1 MMLFLGQLAGTPST
15 GNTVSTF
22 TSNLPRLPPWNIPCA
37 GPRVLLKRSMNV
49 LGILS
54 VMMSTRQ
61 RVRLAMP
68 VDGGGR
74 RRRAESIYAVS
85 TYPGRCWVV

>member
-1 MMLFLGQLAGTPST
+1 MMFFLGQLAGTPST

-22 TSNLPRLPPWNIPCA
+22 TSNLPRLPPWSIPCA

-61 RVRLAMP
+61 RVR
-68 VDGGGR
+68 DGGGR